1 VVYPHSPVHGSLRG
15 NVLAANTRSDWL
27 ITLAVLKFHLLDLLE
42 LVISLSTILGLLKR
56 SSKVIITSITFDT
69 RIEDFW

>member
-1 VVYPHSPVHGSLRG
+1 MVYPHSPVHGSLQG

-27 ITLAVLKFHLLDLLE
+27 ITLAVLNHLLDLLE
-42 LVISLSTILGLLKR
+42 LVTSLSTILGLLKR
-56 SSKVIITSITFDT
+56 SSEFIITSITFDT